1 MINETLNDQQ
11 NEVMLI
17 ALEECAEVIQAI
29 SKVFRFG
36 IDSVHNGVSNKEHLE
51 EEVGDLLCMIEM
63 MMEQDILSR
72 GVVAEAK
79 FAKRAKLAKWSNI
92 KEAA

>member
-79 FAKRAKLAKWSNI
+79 FAKRAKLKKWSNI
-92 KEAA
+92 KEVA

>member
-11 NEVMLI
+11 NEVLLI
-17 ALEECAEVIQAI
+17 TLEECAEVIQAI

-36 IDSVHNGVSNKEHLE
+36 IDSVHNSVSNKEHLE
-51 EEVGDLLCMIEM
+51 EETGDLLCMIEM
-63 MMEQDILSR
+63 MMEQGILDR
-72 GVVAEAK
+72 EVVAKAK

>member
-63 MMEQDILSR
+63 MMENDILSR
-72 GVVAEAK
+72 GIVAEAK

>member
-11 NEVMLI
+11 NEVLLI
-17 ALEECAEVIQAI
+17 TLEECAEVIQAI

-36 IDSVHNGVSNKEHLE
+36 IDSVHNGVTNREHLE

-63 MMEQDILSR
+63 MMENDILSR
-72 GVVAEAK
+72 GIVAEAK

-92 KEAA
+92 KESV

>member
-72 GVVAEAK
+72 GIVAEAK
-79 FAKRAKLAKWSNI
+79 FAKRAKLKKWSNI

>member
-17 ALEECAEVIQAI
+17 TLEECAEVIQAI

-51 EEVGDLLCMIEM
+51 EEAGDLLCMLEM
-63 MMEQDILSR
+63 LMEHNVLSR
-72 GVVAEAK
+72 SVVAEAK

-92 KEAA
+92 KEVA

>member
-72 GVVAEAK
+72 GIVAEAK

>member
-63 MMEQDILSR
+63 MMEQNILSR
-72 GVVAEAK
+72 GIVAEAK
-79 FAKRAKLAKWSNI
+79 FAKRAKLKKWSNI

>member
-17 ALEECAEVIQAI
+17 TLEECAEVIQAI

-63 MMEQDILSR
+63 MMENDILSR
-72 GVVAEAK
+72 GIVAEAK

>member
-1 MINETLNDQQ
+1 MMNEQ
-11 NEVMLI
+11 NREILLI
-17 ALEECAEVIQAI
+17 AQEECAEVTQAI

-36 IDSVHNGVSNKEHLE
+36 IDSMHNGVTNKEHLE

-63 MMEQDILSR
+63 MMEHNIISR
-72 GVVAEAK
+72 GIVAEAK